1 MFKKF
6 LSFFTLFAVIILM
19 GAGCQNTALVE
30 VEDGLDD
37 LAVFEDEYNDEEQSD
52 LILSVEALGNG
63 QVRFIW
69 NKSDN
74 PGGYK
79 LLHSSRPEAENP
91 FWQNV
96 MTDNDEATF
105 YNVPTGTRYFRICE
119 MEEKECVKYSN
130 EVELNV
136 E

>member
-6 LSFFTLFAVIILM
+6 LSFFVLFTVIILM
-19 GAGCQNTALVE
+19 GAGCQNTAPVE
-30 VEDGLDD
+30 VEEELDD
-37 LAVFEDEYNDEEQSD
+37 LAILEDEYNNEEQSD

-130 EVELNV
+130 EVELEV
-136 E
+136 K